1 MFPWKAKASSGAKE
15 SEAQFLSDDFK
26 RKISEIHL
34 QIRSGSLS
42 PEELAQAEAELEKL
56 RSKLET
62 RMIRI
67 SAESAKP
74 AHP

>member
-1 MFPWKAKASSGAKE
+1 MFWKAKASPGARE

-26 RKISEIHL
+26 RKISELHL
-34 QIRSGSLS
+34 KIRGGGMS
-42 PEELAQAEAELEKL
+42 PEELVQAEAELEKL

>member
-1 MFPWKAKASSGAKE
+1 MFWKAKASPGTRE

-26 RKISEIHL
+26 RKISELHL
-34 QIRSGSLS
+34 KIRGGGMS

-56 RSKLET
+56 RSRLET

>member
-1 MFPWKAKASSGAKE
+1 MFWKAKALPGTRE
-15 SEAQFLSDDFK
+15 SEAKFLSDDFK
-26 RKISEIHL
+26 RKISELHL
-34 QIRSGSLS
+34 KIRGGGMS